1 MKKVKKEDTI
11 ELIKSFAELTAYVM
25 GMLLA
30 VVVIIAI
37 FSADA
42 ALFILKAGIILYIGF
57 IAFTIILS
65 VSTAIQYGKLSEYN
79 KLNLVEYKEGTL
91 IINEISDKNAKY
103 LKVKKHVAESRGYI
117 PQKTHIGAV
126 TSNGVMAGGTYTTGG
141 YNKSSYYVVND
152 RAHIIYTGNGGSDEF
167 VNKIRFSEELLE
179 KVKKSVIGKYLNDD
193 NEIELMR
200 KADFSM
206 TNITAKNFGFGSNE
220 AYNVLQRDLINT
232 LPSAK
237 MCNQIRNYICML

>member
-1 MKKVKKEDTI
+1 MKNVKKEDTI

-42 ALFILKAGIILYIGF
+42 ALFILKAGVILYIGF

-79 KLNLVEYKEGTL
+79 KLNLVEYKEGVL
-91 IINEISDKNAKY
+91 IVNEISDKNAKY
-103 LKVKKHVAESRGYI
+103 LKVKKHVAESRAYI

-126 TSNGVMAGGTYTTGG
+126 SSNGITAGGTYTTGG

-152 RAHIIYTGNGGSDEF
+152 RAHIIYRGKGIDEF
-167 VNKIRFSEELLE
+167 VNKICFSEELIE
-179 KVKKSVIGKYLNDD
+179 EVKESVIGKYLNAD
-193 NEIELMR
+193 NEIELMC

-206 TNITAKNFGFGSNE
+206 TNIISKSYGFGSNE
-220 AYNVLQRDLINT
+220 TYNVLQRDLINT
-232 LPSAK
+232 LPSVK
-237 MCNQIRNYICML
+237 MCNQIRNYICMSD